1 MEFLIYLI
9 GIFSIAV
16 FSTNASSC
24 PTRSNVITFDDI
36 KHSARASREVYK
48 DDKAVIGATIRK
60 TPYKIVRV
68 FEEELFE
75 KGEGIRVAIA
85 DHGNTRMIIFRG
97 TDGLTQL
104 LREGASVLKG
114 QHEINYGQNR
124 VQVLKF
130 FWSAFELVYR
140 YTLPYIQDP
149 KRKYII
155 TGHSLGGALA
165 SMMAIK
171 GAVYHKSLLANPQS
185 SLITFGQPRV
195 GDAAYAKLHDQMV
208 PTYRKIRV
216 VFMSD
221 PVTKLPPYV
230 AGYRHHS
237 RAVYLGRGLFSFWGK
252 KRSLV
257 EQEIQDEIADPDFED
272 NVDSADNGY
281 IEPRSKRFFFPK
293 NYYMQV
299 CEKGEAKSCV
309 VHLNSIAPNLLH
321 HAMLFYSNALE
332 SSSLKFWT
340 IKSERK
346 SSWEDAFI
354 ASCHGE

>member
-1 MEFLIYLI
+1 MELFVKFICILHFAILT
-9 GIFSIAV
+9 GA
-16 FSTNASSC
+16 TCC
-24 PTRSNVITFDDI
+24 PTRSNVITFEDI

-48 DDKAVIGATIRK
+48 DDKAVVGATIRK

-68 FEEELFE
+68 LEEELFE
-75 KGEGIRVAIA
+75 NGEGIRVAIA
-85 DHGNTRMIIFRG
+85 DYGNTRMIIFRG

-104 LREGASVLKG
+104 LREGASVLKR
-114 QHEINYGQNR
+114 QHEINYGPNK

-140 YTLPYIQDP
+140 YTLPYIHDP

-257 EQEIQDEIADPDFED
+257 EQEIQDEIADPYFED
-272 NVDSADNGY
+272 NIDDDGY
-281 IEPRSKRFFFPK
+281 FEQRSKRFFFPK

-299 CEKGEAKSCV
+299 CQKGEAKSCV